1 MFCTDIVDT
10 GKACPLIRK
19 YLTNVNNQVYNKEN
33 EKEELPMEFTPL
45 MFWEDLTFVFKIIAN
60 LFRKLFGLPVEDLRE
75 EYESKK
81 NAENN

>member
-1 MFCTDIVDT
+1 M
-10 GKACPLIRK
+10 
-19 YLTNVNNQVYNKEN
+19 TNTVNQVYNDKN

-60 LFRKLFGLPVEDLRE
+60 LFRRLFGLPEEDLRE

>member
-1 MFCTDIVDT
+1 M
-10 GKACPLIRK
+10 
-19 YLTNVNNQVYNKEN
+19 TNDALGVYNYRN
-33 EKEELPMEFTPL
+33 EKEELPMQFTPL

-60 LFRKLFGLPVEDLRE
+60 LFRKLFGLPTEDLRE

>member
-1 MFCTDIVDT
+1 M
-10 GKACPLIRK
+10 K
-19 YLTNVNNQVYNKEN
+19 
-33 EKEELPMEFTPL
+33 FTPL

-60 LFRKLFGLPVEDLRE
+60 LFRKLFGLPEEDLRE